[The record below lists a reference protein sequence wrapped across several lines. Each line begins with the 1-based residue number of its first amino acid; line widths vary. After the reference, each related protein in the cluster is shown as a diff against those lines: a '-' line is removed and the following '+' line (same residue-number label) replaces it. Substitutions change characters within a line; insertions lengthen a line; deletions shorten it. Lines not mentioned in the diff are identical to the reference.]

1 MTRYN
6 HLPLLLFICILA
18 LTSGYSYA
26 KSGANPVGKDSTL
39 RIIRATPQYGLVLP
53 HHEDMIYFVNDFS
66 YGLDINFGKTK
77 YNQEWYQ
84 YLNYPEVGFGL
95 FYNTFGNSEIY
106 GEGIAAYSYIQSNLL
121 RAKKFSVKSKVAAG
135 LGYVTKPFNID
146 SNPYNH
152 VFGSHLN
159 VFLNFGINATYRISP
174 RWAASLNMGMNHMS
188 NGALKMP
195 NHGVNTLTC
204 GLGIEYLFSDFDE
217 PLTTGRVRAPRSNAR
232 DLVFFASIG
241 RSQRSPYK
249 PEFYPAVTLNINHL
263 WWISRKTAW
272 GIGVDGI
279 YYGAAPF
286 EYLIIEEQW
295 ATDQYD
301 FSAADKTYGGVFGS
315 YNFRFNRTQLFA
327 HVGVYVLYKTKPN
340 QLIYPRMGVRQEL
353 FKNIYANVSIK
364 ASFFKA
370 EFIEFGLGYRL
381 NYKKN
386 SL

>member
-6 HLPLLLFICILA
+6 QITLTFLISA
-18 LTSGYSYA
+18 LVLSSEFGYGMSNA
-26 KSGANPVGKDSTL
+26 IPFSKDSTI
-39 RIIRATPQYGLVLP
+39 RIVRATPLFGLVLP

-66 YGLDINFGKTK
+66 YGLDINFGLTK

-84 YLNYPEVGFGL
+84 YLNYPEVGIGL

-106 GEGIAAYSYIQSNLL
+106 GEGLAAYSYIQSNLI
-121 RAKKFSVKSKVAAG
+121 RGKKFSFHSKIGGG
-135 LGYVTKPFNID
+135 LGYVTRPFNID

-159 VFLNFGINATYRISP
+159 VFLSFGINASYKIAP
-174 RWAASLNMGMNHMS
+174 RWSASFNLAMNHMS
-188 NGALKMP
+188 NGALKKP
-195 NHGVNTLTC
+195 NHGINTLTC
-204 GLGIEYLFSDFDE
+204 GLGIEYLLNDIEDPVTS
-217 PLTTGRVRAPRSNAR
+217 GRIKAPRSNAR
-232 DLVFFASIG
+232 DLMFVLSYG

-249 PEFYPAVTLNINHL
+249 PEFYPAITLNVNHM
-263 WWISRKTAW
+263 WWISKKTAW
-272 GIGVDGI
+272 GLGVDGI

-286 EYLIIEEQW
+286 EYIIIEEQY

-301 FSAADKTYGGVFGS
+301 FSAIDKMYGSIFGS
-315 YNFRFNRTQLFA
+315 YNFRFNRTQLYG
-327 HVGVYVLYKTKPN
+327 HVGLYLLYKTKPE
-340 QLIYPRMGVRQEL
+340 QIIYPRMGVRQEL
-353 FKNIYANVSIK
+353 LKNFYANVSIK

-386 SL
+386 SI